1 MRIANAL
8 SSIHIAGPSS
18 AQFGAWSAQTKGVVE
33 GSGVV
38 VVEVVVIVVVDG
50 ALVKNEKSNI
60 HVNFVY
66 INRILNFSEGYINVI
81 LYLLTKK
88 MVFSQILNF
97 EDDGIYRLSIF

>member
-1 MRIANAL
+1 M
-8 SSIHIAGPSS
+8 AGPSS
-18 AQFGAWSAQTKGVVE
+18 AQFGAWLAQTKGVVE

-38 VVEVVVIVVVDG
+38 VVVVVVVVDNVVVDG

-66 INRILNFSEGYINVI
+66 INRILNFSDGYINVI

>member
-1 MRIANAL
+1 M
-8 SSIHIAGPSS
+8 AGPSS